1 MIIDIDNNSG
11 YCFGVTKAVN
21 TAEQYLAQHGS
32 LYCLGDI
39 VHNDAELKRLSR
51 LGLVEITYDDYKKLS
66 NCTVLIRAHGEPPE
80 TYQIATQNNI
90 KLIDATC
97 PVVLNLQKKIK
108 NNFSDHPDLQIVIAG
123 KQGHAEV
130 VGLLGQT
137 QNNGIVISKM
147 EDLDKINYHKPS
159 CLYAQTTFNNDTFKL
174 FISEMQQR
182 YHDLGNDHL
191 FTFQDSICKQVS
203 HRKKAIIKF
212 VENYDLVLFVS
223 GEKSSNG
230 QQLFQEC
237 KSHNPNTIFV
247 SSYEI
252 FDQISLEGIT
262 SIGICGA
269 TSTPRWLM
277 EETKM
282 GLFKKLENDHQLD
295 DSMQ

>member
-1 MIIDIDNNSG
+1 MIIDIDKNSG
-11 YCFGVTKAVN
+11 YCFGVTNAVK
-21 TAEQYLAQHGS
+21 TAEQYLSQNGS

-39 VHNDAELKRLSR
+39 VHNDAELKRLAH
-51 LGLVEITYDDYKKLS
+51 LGLKEIDYETFKNLS
-66 NCTVLIRAHGEPPE
+66 DCTVLIRAHGEPPE
-80 TYQIATQNNI
+80 TYQIAEQNRI

-108 NNFSDHPDLQIVIAG
+108 YNFNDHPDLQIVIAG

-137 QNNGIVISKM
+137 NNNGIVISKM
-147 EDLDKINYHKPS
+147 DDLNKIDFTKPS
-159 CLYAQTTFNNDTFKL
+159 CLYAQTTFNIDTFKL
-174 FISEMQQR
+174 IINEMQQR
-182 YHDLGNDHL
+182 YHNLGNEHL

-203 HRKKAIIKF
+203 HRKKAITKF

-237 KSHNPNTIFV
+237 KSHNSNTIFV

-252 FDQISLEGIT
+252 FDQIPLDGIT

-269 TSTPRWLM
+269 TSTPMWLM
-277 EETKM
+277 EETKEA
-282 GLFKKLENDHQLD
+282 LFKKLKKDNQLN